1 MAARRPFGLQTFRR
15 QGPAPPA
22 PAASAIVYSGTETR
36 SRFSVSLHYG
46 SKALP
51 TADVPLCA
59 VQQAQH
65 GDSVGLYFGN
75 EALPQPI

>member
-1 MAARRPFGLQTFRR
+1 M
-15 QGPAPPA
+15 
-22 PAASAIVYSGTETR
+22 YSGTETR

-51 TADVPLCA
+51 TADLPLCA
-59 VQQAQH
+59 VQQAQR